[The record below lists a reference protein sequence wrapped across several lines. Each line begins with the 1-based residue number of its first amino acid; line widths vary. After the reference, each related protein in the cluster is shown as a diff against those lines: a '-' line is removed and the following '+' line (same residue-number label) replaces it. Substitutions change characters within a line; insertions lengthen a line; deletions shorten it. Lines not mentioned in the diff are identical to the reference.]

1 MFYLFP
7 RAISKKEC
15 KKLLKYCIKHTEFK
29 KALIL
34 NTDEADTEGGIGIG
48 RVDPK
53 IRKTDIAFVE
63 PDGQEENKVNEVAWE
78 YLNMANTR
86 QFNFKIDSY
95 QAVQFARYRDGGHYN
110 WHRDVNEHALVPNG
124 ESRKLSLTFALTDPA
139 EYEGGELQFFNGERP
154 MDDIKLSDG
163 GIIKGEQVP
172 EEIRAQG
179 SIIVFDSR
187 DFHRVTPVTKGT
199 RYSIVCW
206 SVGPNLV

>member
-53 IRKTDIAFVE
+53 IRKTDIAFIE
-63 PDGQEENKVNEVAWE
+63 PDGNEGNQVNEIAWH
-78 YLNMANTR
+78 YLNEANER
-86 QFNFKIDSY
+86 MFNYKIDSF

-110 WHRDVNEHALVPNG
+110 WHRDVNENALVPNG
-124 ESRKLSLTFALTDPA
+124 TSRKLSLTFSLTDPD
-139 EYEGGELQFFNGERP
+139 EYEGCELQFFNGGNP
-154 MDDIKLSDG
+154 HLDIPLSGG
-163 GIIKGEQVP
+163 GIIKGEQVA
-172 EEIRAQG
+172 EEIRARG
-179 SIIVFDSR
+179 SVIVVDSR
-187 DFHRVTPVTKGT
+187 DWHRVTPVTKGT
-199 RYSIVCW
+199 RYSLVCW
-206 SVGPNLV
+206 TVGPNFL